1 MFSPCV
7 VAYEHINKITQYIHA
22 LLTSKTHSKIN
33 NQWQDSKQRDG
44 YITFAAAVGCIEQ
57 RWGHA
62 LADAQ
67 NYSFFHHE
75 LVQKECAP
83 GRIL

>member
-1 MFSPCV
+1 MQVYPEPSHQLCLYGPLRQDQMFSPCV

-57 RWGHA
+57 R
-62 LADAQ
+62 
-67 NYSFFHHE
+67 
-75 LVQKECAP
+75 
-83 GRIL
+83 